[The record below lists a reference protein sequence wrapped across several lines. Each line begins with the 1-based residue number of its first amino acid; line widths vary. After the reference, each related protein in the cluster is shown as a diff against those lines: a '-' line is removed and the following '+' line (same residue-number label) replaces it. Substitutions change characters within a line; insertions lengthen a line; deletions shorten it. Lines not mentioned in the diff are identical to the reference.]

1 MGGKASKKRRY
12 FCEREFMGL
21 KEKVRILQE
30 EMKKMAYERENES
43 VSYERDMMLFS
54 FKEADWKQER
64 KRLREEVRQLRKVLQ
79 EKEEQIREI
88 KELRKDNDDNGSNN
102 THKELE
108 LMGTKLLVQKMK
120 EERVWRDEAVEKWK
134 QLYLAIKTELDDLI
148 QRTYGDGLL
157 WKAEEDEIQM
167 ENLKRELQERDE
179 TIQALK
185 AQLGSMENEKNRTET
200 EFDMLRQSLRIMN
213 GSGKISVPVKEKL
226 LKSKCG
232 R

>member
-1 MGGKASKKRRY
+1 MGGKVSKKRRY
-12 FCEREFMGL
+12 FCDREFRCL
-21 KEKVRILQE
+21 KERVKILQE
-30 EMKKMAYERENES
+30 EMKQMVYEREKES
-43 VSYERDMMLFS
+43 MSYERDMMLFS

-64 KRLREEVRQLRKVLQ
+64 KRLREEVRNLRKVLQ
-79 EKEEQIREI
+79 EKEDQIREI
-88 KELRKDNDDNGSNN
+88 KELGKDNDISDSN
-102 THKELE
+102 HKELE
-108 LMGTKLLVQKMK
+108 LIGTKLLVQKMK

-157 WKAEEDEIQM
+157 RKAEEDEIQM

-185 AQLGSMENEKNRTET
+185 AHLASMERKKNRTET
-200 EFDMLRQSLRIMN
+200 EFDMLRQSLKIMN
-213 GSGKISVPVKEKL
+213 GSSMISIPVKERLFKT
-226 LKSKCG
+226 KCG

>member
-1 MGGKASKKRRY
+1 MGGGISKKRRY
-12 FCEREFMGL
+12 LCKREFMFL
-21 KEKVRILQE
+21 KERVKILQE
-30 EMKKMAYERENES
+30 EMKQMVYEREKES
-43 VSYERDMMLFS
+43 MSYERDMMLFT

-64 KRLREEVRQLRKVLQ
+64 KRLREEVRHLRMVLQ
-79 EKEEQIREI
+79 EKEDQIREF
-88 KELRKDNDDNGSNN
+88 KELGNDFDNSNN
-102 THKELE
+102 NNHKELE

-157 WKAEEDEIQM
+157 WKAEEDEIQI
-167 ENLKRELQERDE
+167 ENLKRELQEKDE
-179 TIQALK
+179 AMEALK
-185 AQLGSMENEKNRTET
+185 AQLASMEYEKNRTER

-213 GSGKISVPVKEKL
+213 GSSMISIPVKEKL
-226 LKSKCG
+226 FKSKYG